1 MVSCRIRE
9 KIREQRLK
17 TLPLRNACVREASV
31 NDIPDFCRKRAAR
44 RECMRTVRMS
54 PTFT

>member
-31 NDIPDFCRKRAAR
+31 NDKMIFRIL
-44 RECMRTVRMS
+44 S
-54 PTFT
+54 